1 MLQLTIAY
9 EAIEHKLLYVIASA
23 MVDKIACLKLWSS
36 IISKKDQLVCL
47 FPKID
52 NNLLSNTHLKMRV
65 VFVNTVKT

>member
-1 MLQLTIAY
+1 MLQLTMAY

-36 IISKKDQLVCL
+36 IISKKDQMVCP

-52 NNLLSNTHLKMRV
+52 NNLLLRGHSIIM
-65 VFVNTVKT
+65 